1 MSSFVNYFFAF
12 YAFMIMFFSA
22 AFPLAMFHFFIKQGF
37 PKADNKPISLDKDER

>member
-22 AFPLAMFHFFIKQGF
+22 AFPLAMFYFFIREGF
-37 PKADNKPISLDKDER
+37 PKADNKTISLDKDER